1 MAELVGV
8 HFRNAGKIY
17 YLAAGDLIIHM
28 NDKVICMTQ
37 RGMEYGVVRTSSLDK
52 GFTIPE
58 EEDSEQVVIRIAT
71 QEDIEK
77 ERENRKAEDEA
88 YKICK
93 QKIAEHE
100 LEMKLVEAQYTF
112 DRKKLTFYFLADGRV
127 DFRALV
133 KDLASSFHT
142 RIELRQIGVRD
153 ETKIVGG
160 IGVCGRELCCA
171 TFLNAF
177 SPVSIKMAKEQNLS
191 LNPTKISGVCG
202 RLMCCLKNE
211 EEAYE
216 ELNKKLPRRGDEVA
230 TKDGKTGEV
239 HSVDVLREKI
249 RVFFEED
256 DNREV
261 KEFNIDELVFDPS
274 VHKKSRRRRMEQD
287 SSSNQNEDVNTKNQS
302 LDKKEDGENQ
312 NNDNKNRNTDKIKDK
327 RDNRKN
333 RDNRENRYNNRNTTR
348 ENNDKDGS
356 NNNNSKDKRPFKD
369 DKKVGSKNNR
379 PKRDAKPVS
388 VQKDSKNFKKNKF
401 KDSRKPNKNGYQ
413 RNKDSKNQK
422 FENEEY

>member
-8 HFRNAGKIY
+8 HFRNAGKVY
-17 YLAAGDLIIHM
+17 YLAPGDMQIHM

-37 RGMEYGVVRTSSLDK
+37 RGIEYGIIRSSSLDK
-52 GFTIPE
+52 GFRITDEIE
-58 EEDSEQVVIRIAT
+58 NDQKVIRIAT
-71 QEDIEK
+71 PEDIKK

-93 QKIAEHE
+93 QKILEHQ
-100 LEMKLVEAQYTF
+100 LDMKLVEAQYTF

-133 KDLASSFHT
+133 KDLAASFHT

-171 TFLNAF
+171 TFLNTF

-230 TKDGKTGEV
+230 TKEGKKGEV

-261 KEFNIDELVFDPS
+261 KEFSIDELVFDPS
-274 VHKKSRRRRMEQD
+274 VHKKSRRRRQEQD
-287 SSSNQNEDVNTKNQS
+287 TAQTQNVEANNKKQSPSKNEDKENVNIDSKNDDS
-302 LDKKEDGENQ
+302 DKPKD
-312 NNDNKNRNTDKIKDK
+312 RRDK
-327 RDNRKN
+327 RDS
-333 RDNRENRYNNRNTTR
+333 RDNRERKFS
-348 ENNDKDGS
+348 KD
-356 NNNNSKDKRPFKD
+356 DKRPINN
-369 DKKVGSKNNR
+369 KNNK
-379 PKRDAKPVS
+379 PK
-388 VQKDSKNFKKNKF
+388 KDNKNVAVPKDNKNFKKNNA
-401 KDSRKPNKNGYQ
+401 KDNRKPNKNNKNFYQ
-413 RNKDSKNQK
+413 KNKDNKHQN
-422 FENEEY
+422 FNNEEY